1 MKCRREA
8 AVVGLTQLPEFGDGT
23 YNRPMAPGRR
33 FGSETSTSRGQ
44 LLEAAAVVMAN
55 EGYAA
60 VTSRR
65 VAAVAGLNRAL
76 VHYYFRTMDDLF
88 LALFRH
94 RSEQGL
100 AAQAGALKSDQ
111 PLWALWDL
119 YRNTEGT
126 ALTMEF
132 VALSNHR
139 KVVRAEIAETVERF
153 RAQELTVLTSAFGRY
168 GVSPDDIS
176 PAVAATLLASVT
188 RFLAAEATLGMSD
201 GHTETVAFV
210 ERLIRRLEG
219 DPHP

>member
-1 MKCRREA
+1 MP
-8 AVVGLTQLPEFGDGT
+8 G
-23 YNRPMAPGRR
+23 GRR
-33 FGSETSTSRGQ
+33 FGSETSSSRSQ

-65 VAAVAGLNRAL
+65 VADEAGLNRAL
-76 VHYYFRTMDDLF
+76 VHYYFHTMDDLF

-100 AAQAGALKSDQ
+100 ATQAKALKAEQ

-119 YRNTEGT
+119 YRDTQGT

-139 KVVRAEIAETVERF
+139 KAIRAEIAESVEKF
-153 RAQELTVLTSAFGRY
+153 RAAELEVLTAAFERY
-168 GVSPDDIS
+168 GVASGDLSPR
-176 PAVAATLLASVT
+176 VAASLLESVT

-201 GHTETVAFV
+201 GHAETVAFV
-210 ERLIRRLEG
+210 ERLIHRLEG
-219 DPHP
+219 DRRP

>member
-1 MKCRREA
+1 
-8 AVVGLTQLPEFGDGT
+8 
-23 YNRPMAPGRR
+23 
-33 FGSETSTSRGQ
+33 
-44 LLEAAAVVMAN
+44 MAN

-65 VAAVAGLNRAL
+65 VADEAGLNRAL
-76 VHYYFRTMDDLF
+76 VHYYFHTMDDLF
-88 LALFRH
+88 IALFRR

-100 AAQAGALKSDQ
+100 ATQAKALQSDQ

-119 YRNTEGT
+119 YRSTEGT

-139 KVVRAEIAETVERF
+139 KAIRAEISETVERF
-153 RAQELTVLTSAFGRY
+153 RVEELKVLTEAFERY

-176 PAVAATLLASVT
+176 PTVAAALLASVT

-201 GHTETVAFV
+201 GHAETVAFM

-219 DPHP
+219 DKHP

>member
-1 MKCRREA
+1 VTER
-8 AVVGLTQLPEFGDGT
+8 
-23 YNRPMAPGRR
+23 RR
-33 FGSETSTSRGQ
+33 FGSETSSSRGQ

-65 VAAVAGLNRAL
+65 VAEEAGLNRAL
-76 VHYYFRTMDDLF
+76 VHYYFHTMDDLF
-88 LALFRH
+88 IALFR
-94 RSEQGL
+94 RRAEQGL
-100 AAQAGALKSDQ
+100 ATQAKALQSDQ

-126 ALTMEF
+126 PLTMEF

-139 KVVRAEIAETVERF
+139 KVIRAEISETVERF
-153 RAQELTVLTSAFGRY
+153 RAEELKVLTGAFERY

-176 PAVAATLLASVT
+176 PTVAAILLASVT
-188 RFLAAEATLGMSD
+188 RFLAAEATLDMSD
-201 GHTETVAFV
+201 GHAETLAFV

-219 DPHP
+219 DQHP

>member
-1 MKCRREA
+1 
-8 AVVGLTQLPEFGDGT
+8 
-23 YNRPMAPGRR
+23 MAPGRR
-33 FGSETSTSRGQ
+33 FGSETSASRGQ

-65 VAAVAGLNRAL
+65 VAAEAGLNRAL

-88 LALFRH
+88 LALFRY
-94 RSEQGL
+94 RS
-100 AAQAGALKSDQ
+100 AQAAALKSDQ
-111 PLWALWDL
+111 PVWALWDL

-153 RAQELTVLTSAFGRY
+153 RAEELAVLTSAFGRY

-219 DPHP
+219 DRHP

>member
-1 MKCRREA
+1 
-8 AVVGLTQLPEFGDGT
+8 
-23 YNRPMAPGRR
+23 
-33 FGSETSTSRGQ
+33 
-44 LLEAAAVVMAN
+44 MAN

-65 VAAVAGLNRAL
+65 VAAEAGLNRAL
-76 VHYYFRTMDDLF
+76 VHYYFHTMDDLF
-88 LALFRH
+88 IALFRH
-94 RSEQGL
+94 KAEQGL
-100 AAQAGALKSDQ
+100 ATQAKALQSDQ

-139 KVVRAEIAETVERF
+139 KAIRAEISETVQRF
-153 RAQELTVLTSAFGRY
+153 RAEELKVLTDAFERY

-176 PAVAATLLASVT
+176 PVVAAALLEGVT
-188 RFLAAEATLGMSD
+188 RFLAAEATLGMVD
-201 GHTETVAFV
+201 GHAETVAFV

-219 DPHP
+219 DQHP

>member
-1 MKCRREA
+1 
-8 AVVGLTQLPEFGDGT
+8 
-23 YNRPMAPGRR
+23 MAPSRR

-65 VAAVAGLNRAL
+65 IADEAGLNRAL
-76 VHYYFRTMDDLF
+76 VHYYFHTMDDLF
-88 LALFRH
+88 LALFRL

-100 AAQAGALKSDQ
+100 EAQAAALKSDQ

-139 KVVRAEIAETVERF
+139 KSIRAQIAETVERF
-153 RAQELTVLTSAFGRY
+153 RAKELMVLTSAFERY
-168 GVSPDDIS
+168 GVSPDDMS
-176 PAVAATLLASVT
+176 PAVAASLLESVT
-188 RFLAAEATLGMSD
+188 RFLAAETALGMSD
-201 GHTETVAFV
+201 GHADTVAFV

-219 DPHP
+219 DRHP

>member
-1 MKCRREA
+1 
-8 AVVGLTQLPEFGDGT
+8 
-23 YNRPMAPGRR
+23 MAPSRR
-33 FGSETSTSRGQ
+33 FGSETSSSRGQ

-65 VAAVAGLNRAL
+65 VAEQAGLNRAL
-76 VHYYFRTMDDLF
+76 VHYYFHTMDDLF

-94 RSEQGL
+94 RAEQGL
-100 AAQAGALKSDQ
+100 ATQAKALQSDQ

-119 YRNTEGT
+119 YRDTQST

-139 KVVRAEIAETVERF
+139 KAIRTEIAQTVERF
-153 RAQELTVLTSAFGRY
+153 RAEELKVLTEAFERY
-168 GVSPDDIS
+168 GVPPDDIS
-176 PAVAATLLASVT
+176 PAVAASLLASVT

-201 GHTETVAFV
+201 GHAETVDFV

-219 DPHP
+219 DRHL